1 MRIVSH
7 SCSNTEIIC
16 ALGAGGQLV
25 GVDDHSDYP
34 PDVVN
39 RLPRVGPDLNV
50 DPARVAALSPDLVV
64 VSDTVPGHDRVIE
77 SLRAEGLP
85 LLITAPRSLFDIAT
99 DIRSIAAALDL
110 TAQGEQL
117 AADFLQQLQQAGKP
131 EASDSTQPLPVLIE
145 WWPKPVIVPGRQ
157 SWATQLIELA
167 GGSNPWANED
177 VASLEIST
185 AQAQAAAPELIIMSW
200 CGVSS
205 DNYRPH
211 IVRRRAGWENIPAVR
226 HNRIL
231 PISEAWL
238 GRPGPRLTQGL
249 HALRRQIQACTSTS
263 PPGIL

>member
-16 ALGAGGQLV
+16 ALGCADYLV

-34 PDVVN
+34 SDVVDK
-39 RLPRVGPDLNV
+39 LPRVGPDLDV
-50 DPARVAALSPDLVV
+50 DPQRVAALQPDLVV
-64 VSDTVPGHDRVIE
+64 ASNTVPGHERVI
-77 SLRAEGLP
+77 SRLQQHGLP
-85 LLITAPRSLFDIAT
+85 VLVTAPLQLDDIAS
-99 DIRSIAAALDL
+99 DMREIAAALGVTDR
-110 TAQGEQL
+110 GEQL
-117 AADFLQQLQQAGKP
+117 AQQFLQQLHS
-131 EASDSTQPLPVLIE
+131 ASVAKSDHRGPGVLIE

-167 GGSNPWANED
+167 GGSNPWADED

-185 AQAQAAAPELIIMSW
+185 AAVQQAAPELIIMSW

-211 IVRRRAGWENIPAVR
+211 IVRRRTGWDSIPAISNDQI
-226 HNRIL
+226 H

-249 HALRRQIQACTSTS
+249 RQLRTYIEQLAA
-263 PPGIL
+263 